1 MQITKSE
8 YSLSFPKYTLCP
20 TGDIAE
26 YAFIGRSN
34 VGKSSLINMLTE
46 RKDLA
51 RTSKQPGKTS
61 MINYYHINEEFY
73 IVDLPGYGYAKS
85 SKKTRSKWE
94 KMIAEYLEHHKNL
107 MNVFVLVDSNVP
119 PQKIDVEFINWLG
132 KKQLPFSIVY
142 TKTDRL
148 TANKAASN
156 ISAIRREL
164 RKYWNALPP
173 EFITSSET
181 GKGREE
187 LLNYIEEMNKVW
199 VDLRSNP

>member
-1 MQITKSE
+1 MEIKTSE
-8 YSLSFPKYTLCP
+8 YALSFPKYTLCP
-20 TGDIAE
+20 TGNIAE

-119 PQKIDVEFINWLG
+119 PQRIDVEFINWLG
-132 KKQLPFSIVY
+132 KKQIPFSIVY

-164 RKYWNALPP
+164 HKYWNALPP
-173 EFITSSET
+173 EFITSSES
-181 GKGREE
+181 GKGRAE
-187 LLNYIEEMNKVW
+187 LLEYIEEMNATWRK
-199 VDLRSNP
+199 LRG